1 MNKQPSDPLHQLA
14 CANFQCLFLYV
25 KAIKDCSVAPCYFQW
40 WVTVV
45 YCSLITDKFYFTEWR
60 C

>member
-25 KAIKDCSVAPCYFQW
+25 KAIKDCSGLLFPYH
-40 WVTVV
+40 
-45 YCSLITDKFYFTEWR
+45 
-60 C
+60 